1 MIVRFRRTLDPA
13 TFAEKYPMPHVIV
26 GHYNPHEQIDEE
38 GTGQP
43 SYFTV
48 LGTAQNA
55 LSLVGECSGFVDM
68 GTATIKLSYAVAED
82 AARVR
87 ELVSATP
94 DESLGHCASM
104 AFFNYDR
111 PLYDKLRAIRDERIG
126 AIGAALERGEDVKH
140 VTGTGEPTDDSTERE
155 AHSMVSHEGHERSST
170 RVVARI
176 PLKQVGQR

>member
-13 TFAEKYPMPHVIV
+13 TFAKKHPMPHVIV

-55 LSLVGECSGFVDM
+55 LSLAGECSGFVDM

-82 AARVR
+82 ASRVR
-87 ELVSATP
+87 ELVNATP
-94 DESLGHCASM
+94 DKSLGHCASM

-111 PLYDKLRAIRDERIG
+111 SLYDKLRAIRDERV
-126 AIGAALERGEDVKH
+126 AIVRAALESGEDVKH
-140 VTGTGEPTDDSTERE
+140 VIGAGAPIDG
-155 AHSMVSHEGHERSST
+155 SMECKDHESHVGSSI
-170 RVVARI
+170 RDLARMAS
-176 PLKQVGQR
+176 KQAEQR